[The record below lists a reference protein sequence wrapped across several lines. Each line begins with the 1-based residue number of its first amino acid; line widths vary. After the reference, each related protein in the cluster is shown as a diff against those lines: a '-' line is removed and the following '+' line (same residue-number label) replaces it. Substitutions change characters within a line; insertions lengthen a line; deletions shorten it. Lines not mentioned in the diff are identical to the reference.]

1 MLNILK
7 ETWLNSRLKILRDMQ
22 YLEISVQILFFSKKT
37 FKILNYAFFF
47 YTASKKQPYS
57 YQIQHKINCYNHVIE
72 MDIHKTLG
80 KTSVLPF
87 CEKTV
92 AHACKSVLSWVRQ
105 QRQTVVRFSLFF
117 FKTKSSK
124 SKQGQLHAW
133 VCAAVHLWLC
143 HVALV
148 HRALTSV

>member
-1 MLNILK
+1 
-7 ETWLNSRLKILRDMQ
+7 MQ

-92 AHACKSVLSWVRQ
+92 AHACKSVLS
-105 QRQTVVRFSLFF
+105 
-117 FKTKSSK
+117 
-124 SKQGQLHAW
+124 
-133 VCAAVHLWLC
+133 
-143 HVALV
+143 
-148 HRALTSV
+148 